1 MMNLR
6 KIIQDEA
13 ARQEMS
19 GYRIGQLS
27 GVPMRTV
34 QAFLSGA
41 SDLSSGRL
49 EKIMHALGLELRPVK
64 RTRTAK
70 GGK

>member
-1 MMNLR
+1 VNLR

-13 ARQEMS
+13 SRQGLS
-19 GYRIGQLS
+19 GYRIAQLS

-34 QAFLSGA
+34 QAYLSGA
-41 SDLSSGRL
+41 SDLSGGRL
-49 EKIMHALGLELRPVK
+49 EKIMNALGLEVRATK
-64 RTRTAK
+64 RRNAK